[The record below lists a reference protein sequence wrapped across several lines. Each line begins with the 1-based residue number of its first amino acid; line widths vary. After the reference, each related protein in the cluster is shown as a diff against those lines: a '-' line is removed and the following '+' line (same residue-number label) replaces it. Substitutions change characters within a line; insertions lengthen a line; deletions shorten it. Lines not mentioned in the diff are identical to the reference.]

1 MFHCSQYELQA
12 MKGRVMM
19 WDPGYTIGLDFDCWV
34 QTDTLRYELVPYSA
48 FPHELVPYSA
58 FPHELFSLESIL
70 SPVGFHLAGD
80 ILLPFTLLPSTLH
93 PSL

>member
-1 MFHCSQYELQA
+1 MFHYSQYELQA

-19 WDPGYTIGLDFDCWV
+19 WDLGYTIGLDFDCWV
-34 QTDTLRYELVPYSA
+34 QTDTLHY
-48 FPHELVPYSA
+48 ELVPYSA
-58 FPHELFSLESIL
+58 FPHELFSLQSIL